1 MERAEFEDLVANAV
15 GDLPGEFLS
24 QLENID
30 VVVQDSPTRRQ
41 LADVG
46 PGMTLLGLYEGIPH
60 TERTRAYSM
69 ALPDKIIIF
78 QKPIESRCR
87 SKKEIAEEVQSVVR
101 HEIAHHFGFDDDS
114 LRRIEARKGNK
125 RGPHADH

>member
-1 MERAEFEDLVANAV
+1 MERAEFEDLVAQAV
-15 GDLPGEFLS
+15 GDLPEEFLG

-30 VVVQDSPTRRQ
+30 VVVQDAPTRRQ
-41 LADVG
+41 LANVG
-46 PGMTLLGLYEGIPH
+46 PGMTLLGLYQGIPH
-60 TERTRAYSM
+60 TGRTRAYSM

-87 SKKEIAEEVQSVVR
+87 SKNEVAEEVQRVVR
-101 HEIAHHFGFDDDS
+101 HEIAHHFGFDDDA

-125 RGPHADH
+125 RGTN